1 VIKFEPKKIE
11 SIKEWQRLMCAKDVK
26 SLLGLV
32 NFYRKFIK
40 DLLTS
45 AKPFTNLLK
54 KEGSIR
60 WKGEQQKAFDL
71 LKGKLSLAL
80 VLRFSK
86 PFEVHI

>member
-1 VIKFEPKKIE
+1 
-11 SIKEWQRLMCAKDVK
+11 MCTKDVK

-40 DLLTS
+40 DLLAL

-54 KEGSIR
+54 KEGSIE

-80 VLRFSK
+80 LL
-86 PFEVHI
+86 